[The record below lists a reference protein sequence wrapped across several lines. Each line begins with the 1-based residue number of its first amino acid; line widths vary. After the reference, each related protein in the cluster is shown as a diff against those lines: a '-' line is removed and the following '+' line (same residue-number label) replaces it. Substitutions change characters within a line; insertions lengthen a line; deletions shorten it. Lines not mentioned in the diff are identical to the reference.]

1 MQPASLCERPLWP
14 ASTRTNSI
22 ERELNRRPGRFRL
35 DLLVCGLS
43 FMAVS
48 WRDILEKASAN
59 PSSESSKGPARS
71 LKSALSGGYGSP
83 WAASRRDDASSSRD
97 ALALEL
103 QRAIN
108 GQPRPQREAAR
119 AAASLAGRDIA
130 YLIAPPAPESQP
142 RSTPLVRANS
152 WRNIVAVIF
161 SFAVIG
167 STAQAFLNR
176 GERSVRDTTGPAA
189 EPDVRTTVSS
199 AGLAVA
205 RTETEPSLE
214 PKSERR
220 GWKPFRNPAA
230 PSIQHGLDGA
240 SEEAEAPAAPA
251 SRPLLAGLNQ
261 VTEQALLD
269 RAAAQLHRGD
279 IGLARVIYET
289 LASYGSSRAA
299 LLLAETYEAGSL
311 SQNSIAGS
319 KADPHLARLWYEKA
333 ALLGSM
339 EAYRRL
345 NALGQG

>member
-1 MQPASLCERPLWP
+1 
-14 ASTRTNSI
+14 
-22 ERELNRRPGRFRL
+22 
-35 DLLVCGLS
+35 
-43 FMAVS
+43 MAVS
-48 WRDILEKASAN
+48 WRDILEKAGAN
-59 PSSESSKGPARS
+59 PSGESSKNPARS
-71 LKSALSGGYGSP
+71 LKSALGGGYGSP
-83 WAASRRDDASSSRD
+83 WAAPRPNDNASSRD

-103 QRAIN
+103 QRVI
-108 GQPRPQREAAR
+108 GRHSRPQREAAR
-119 AAASLAGRDIA
+119 AAASLARGNIA
-130 YLIAPPAPESQP
+130 YVVTPPVADLQP
-142 RSTPLVRANS
+142 RNTPSVKANS

-176 GERSVRDTTGPAA
+176 GERSVPDTTAPAA

-220 GWKPFRNPAA
+220 GWKPFRNSAA

-251 SRPLLAGLNQ
+251 SRPLLAELNQ

-279 IGLARVIYET
+279 LGLARVIYET

-299 LLLAETYEAGSL
+299 LLLAETYEAGFL

-319 KADPHLARLWYEKA
+319 KADPHMARLWYEKA

-339 EAYRRL
+339 EAYQRL
-345 NALGQG
+345 KALGQG